1 MLIVLSFLLLQDVL
15 YMFFSSCAYVSV
27 CILYV
32 YFNLRKV
39 NVFSTYACVYMCVCV
54 TMGISI
60 FFLRFTT
67 FLRIVN
73 HETFRIFRLFRMI
86 SRNVSHRVSLC
97 LTSVIA
103 QSTSPRVRWETLWI
117 LCTSRIFS
125 RSVNRMHVP
134 LQLHV
139 SRKTAS
145 ANRTIMRASTHVDFL
160 EYEFSCSRRVKLYGV
175 GINICLFIILG

>member
-1 MLIVLSFLLLQDVL
+1 
-15 YMFFSSCAYVSV
+15 MFFSSCAYVSV

-103 QSTSPRVRWETLWI
+103 QNTTPRVRWETLWI